1 MLSIDT
7 IARVAV
13 NVVRT
18 AAQPA
23 TFDTGLLL
31 VKDPASYPHGK
42 EEGMTTYETGI

>member
-23 TFDTGLLL
+23 TFDT
-31 VKDPASYPHGK
+31 ASCW
-42 EEGMTTYETGI
+42 